1 MNEAVLLIKQVLV
14 HVGFHNLRILLI
26 EIQRQH
32 TRWEVE
38 LEAIL
43 ETSNKM
49 MFFQVR
55 YSLLKIIEAASF

>member
-1 MNEAVLLIKQVLV
+1 MNKEALLIKQVLV
-14 HVGFHNLRILLI
+14 HVGFHNLRILHI

>member
-14 HVGFHNLRILLI
+14 HVGFHNLSILRI
-26 EIQRQH
+26 EVQRQH